1 MLGTFTKLKPVLA
14 RTFSAHGGMR
24 PAVHGGRIK
33 VTDHIVWINVVPPDG
48 VPRRIAC
55 NSGESLLHAL
65 KRHRVP
71 GIHPDCDGGDKENS
85 MQSYQ
90 VPYDFYSA
98 GVSCGQCMVHIGD
111 PWFDKLNK
119 MPSTEEKTL
128 EKRVMPNSSVSRL
141 ACCVQM
147 RPELNEMIV
156 VVGGNRGISGE
167 FFTGDNNDSF

>member
-1 MLGTFTKLKPVLA
+1 MRFG
-14 RTFSAHGGMR
+14 SHGGMR
-24 PAVHGGRIK
+24 PAVEGGRIK
-33 VTDHIVWINVVPPDG
+33 VTDHLIWINVIPPDG

-55 NSGESLLHAL
+55 NKGESLLDAI

-71 GIHPDCDGGDKENS
+71 GIHPDCDGGDKEHS
-85 MQSYQ
+85 MLSYQ

-119 MPSTEEKTL
+119 IPSTETKQL
-128 EKRVMPNSSVSRL
+128 EKRSMPNSSFSRL
-141 ACCVQM
+141 ACCVQI

-156 VVGGNRGISGE
+156 VVGGNKSVNGDW
-167 FFTGDNNDSF
+167 FTGDNVESF